1 MCVRQRAHDGER
13 KRGPHK
19 LTGRGMEHR
28 TAVKDDCESQNKANK
43 KKSRVALGH
52 SISHPSMKSPNAQPT
67 TPIYRRTPHPFSR

>member
-19 LTGRGMEHR
+19 LTGRGMEHT

-43 KKSRVALGH
+43 KSKKSRVALGH

-67 TPIYRRTPHPFSR
+67 TPHPFSR